1 MSDINETIQESLE
14 DAGKSK
20 INARVALFV
29 AITATFMAIC
39 NVKDGNIVQAMDQAQ
54 ARSIDAWSYYQAKS
68 TKQSNAENTL
78 EIVKIQKAPGS
89 DSLVKRYQAE
99 ITRYDKEKADIKKQ
113 AEGYQQ
119 QYDDLNL
126 FDDQFDMTEALLTIS
141 ISLFGISALT
151 QRKWLL
157 WFATCVS
164 FIGLILGL
172 AAFFKISLH
181 SDFVSGILS

>member
-1 MSDINETIQESLE
+1 MTDIAETIQEPFE
-14 DAGKSK
+14 DAGRNK
-20 INARVALFV
+20 INAKVALFV

-54 ARSIDAWSYYQAKS
+54 AHSIDAWSYYQAKS
-68 TKQSNAENTL
+68 TKESNAENTL
-78 EIVKIQKAPGS
+78 EILKIQKTAGS
-89 DSLVKRYQAE
+89 DSLAKKYQSE
-99 ITRYDKEKADIKKQ
+99 IVRYDKEKADIKKQ

-119 QYDDLNL
+119 QYDALNL

-157 WFATCVS
+157 WFAAAMSLTG
-164 FIGLILGL
+164 IILGV
-172 AAFFKISLH
+172 AAFLKISLH
-181 SDFVSGILS
+181 SDLISGILS